1 MCIRRRP
8 GPGVSPLTPHWH
20 GAHTQLLPARL
31 CMKYKILN
39 IGVFRYQRWSVKH
52 KILRRMSI
60 LIKCVGVIP
69 TTPPCIPLSHGLLGF
84 SDTEK
89 RSTVKKTFKGYLVNF
104 VMAPAGVLFSCKSSL
119 FELVTFQLSV
129 S

>member
-31 CMKYKILN
+31 CMKYKIL
-39 IGVFRYQRWSVKH
+39 KH

-89 RSTVKKTFKGYLVNF
+89 RSTVKKIFKGYLVNF